1 MELKKKVFAQI
12 DELID
17 GETIVASSS
26 SCLPSSAFT
35 ESLKNRHNIL
45 VAHPVCTGIII
56 THVAYANNE
65 YSFHDMY
72 CMYVFVYKVLRKIN

>member
-35 ESLKNRHNIL
+35 ESLKNRHNML

-56 THVAYANNE
+56 MHVAYANNE

-72 CMYVFVYKVLRKIN
+72 LYLYIKY